1 MRWRSS
7 GSGHRQNRMAERN
20 TGRRL
25 SRAELQRPFSC
36 KCFVDG
42 DNGSSP
48 KFADNAPRSVEP
60 EGHPRRMATGGVTIV
75 AWPDV
80 GTGTIK
86 ITIAVDPSH
95 DGPAAAVIAT
105 PILLTNN
112 LRF

>member
-1 MRWRSS
+1 
-7 GSGHRQNRMAERN
+7 
-20 TGRRL
+20 
-25 SRAELQRPFSC
+25 
-36 KCFVDG
+36 
-42 DNGSSP
+42 
-48 KFADNAPRSVEP
+48 
-60 EGHPRRMATGGVTIV
+60 MATGGVTIV

-105 PILLTNN
+105 PILPTNN